1 MTALLRSGP
10 DDGPR
15 LERARGEARLKVSA
29 ADGTTRLSVLYQSGS
44 AKLRLPRVA
53 AGAPVEA
60 VLLNTAGGVTGGDR
74 LSHDIIVEAGGQLVV
89 TTQAAERIY
98 RRSSGVASI
107 ATTIDVGA
115 GARLDWLPQET
126 ILFDGSVLS
135 RDLTVKVAPD
145 ATFLAAEAMILGR
158 RAMGETARAVSLTD
172 RWRISRGGRL
182 LFADSVRLDGDAEA
196 IMAGRATGRGAVAYA
211 TVLLVAPTAESLI
224 EPVRSAI
231 EATGIDG
238 GASAWNGML
247 VARMVAPDGKALRD
261 ALIRLIETLRG
272 APMPRVW
279 NC

>member
-1 MTALLRSGP
+1 
-10 DDGPR
+10 
-15 LERARGEARLKVSA
+15 

-126 ILFDGSVLS
+126 ILFEGSVLS
-135 RDLTVKVAPD
+135 RDLTVRSASG
-145 ATFLAAEAMILGR
+145 ATHLADSELIFSRQSLC
-158 RAMGETARAVSLTD
+158 EVARA
-172 RWRISRGGRL
+172 
-182 LFADSVRLDGDAEA
+182 
-196 IMAGRATGRGAVAYA
+196 
-211 TVLLVAPTAESLI
+211 
-224 EPVRSAI
+224 
-231 EATGIDG
+231 
-238 GASAWNGML
+238 
-247 VARMVAPDGKALRD
+247 
-261 ALIRLIETLRG
+261 
-272 APMPRVW
+272 
-279 NC
+279 